1 VTATIMNNS
10 EHKKAGE
17 VPEDF
22 SIQLEKTGKERTV
35 ELQDAVAKLENDPDE
50 RRRVQTQLLQLSRV
64 FRDATDPI
72 IIEDLSGTIIEM
84 NREAEQSYGWS
95 RDELIGK
102 SIKVLFLPERYQIAL
117 QVRQQCLNGQE
128 VRNWEGYRVD
138 KYGRE
143 FPTLV
148 TIFPLVGE
156 NGRIESIATITKD
169 ISILKKLELEL
180 RDSQRRLKEF
190 SRKSIEA
197 LEADRKAVSRELHD
211 SIGGNLAAIKFVLE
225 SILKKIAKAP
235 DAAAVSLEKT
245 ILQLAETIKDCKRIS
260 ANLRPEII
268 DDRGLLPTINWHIR
282 RFSQHYSQ
290 IKIIQQIDV
299 NEQEVPELLKIVI
312 YRVIQEALTNA
323 AAHSK
328 ADTIYIRLKKSGNYI
343 EAEVEDNGRG
353 FDFEEVLNPG
363 DRMSGFG
370 LKSMRERVE
379 IIGGSFSLHSL
390 SGTGTCIR
398 IAFPVGEGRSIEF
411 VLRMPKAQQ
420 VILMGDFNKWN
431 PKTHPMR
438 KDENGVWRKTVM
450 IYPGRYEYR
459 FWADG
464 EWYNDPRNTLRC
476 PNCFDSENNI
486 IEVLS

>member
-1 VTATIMNNS
+1 MDDLA
-10 EHKKAGE
+10 
-17 VPEDF
+17 
-22 SIQLEKTGKERTV
+22 IQLEKKVKERTAQ
-35 ELQDAVAKLENDPDE
+35 LQNAVADLEKKVAECKTIQAELNK
-50 RRRVQTQLLQLSRV
+50 LSRV
-64 FRDATDPI
+64 FRDAADAI
-72 IIEDLSGTIIEM
+72 LIEDLNGTIIEM

-102 SIKVLFLPERYQIAL
+102 SIKVLCLPERYQIAL

-148 TIFPLVGE
+148 TVFPLVGE
-156 NGRIESIATITKD
+156 NGRFESIATITKD

-299 NEQEVPELLKIVI
+299 NEQEVPE
-312 YRVIQEALTNA
+312 
-323 AAHSK
+323 
-328 ADTIYIRLKKSGNYI
+328 
-343 EAEVEDNGRG
+343 
-353 FDFEEVLNPG
+353 P
-363 DRMSGFG
+363 
-370 LKSMRERVE
+370 LKS
-379 IIGGSFSLHSL
+379 
-390 SGTGTCIR
+390 
-398 IAFPVGEGRSIEF
+398 
-411 VLRMPKAQQ
+411 
-420 VILMGDFNKWN
+420 
-431 PKTHPMR
+431 
-438 KDENGVWRKTVM
+438 
-450 IYPGRYEYR
+450 
-459 FWADG
+459 
-464 EWYNDPRNTLRC
+464 
-476 PNCFDSENNI
+476 
-486 IEVLS
+486 

>member
-1 VTATIMNNS
+1 MNNS
-10 EHKKAGE
+10 EHKKTGE

-22 SIQLEKTGKERTV
+22 SIQLEKTGKKRTV
-35 ELQDAVAKLENDPDE
+35 ELEDAVTKLENDLDE

-156 NGRIESIATITKD
+156 NGRIESMATITKD
-169 ISILKKLELEL
+169 ISTLKKLELEL
-180 RDSQRRLKEF
+180 RDSQHRLKEF

-197 LEADRKAVSRELHD
+197 LETDRKAVSRELHD

-225 SILKKIAKAP
+225 SILKKIVKSP

-299 NEQEVPELLKIVI
+299 KEQEVPEPLKIVI

-328 ADTIYIRLKKSGNYI
+328 ADTIYIRLKKSSNSI

-363 DRMSGFG
+363 DGLNGFG

-398 IAFPVGEGRSIEF
+398 IAFQVGEGRSIKF
-411 VLRMPKAQQ
+411 VLRLPKAQH
-420 VILMGDFNKWN
+420 VCLMGDFNTWN

-438 KDENGVWRKTVM
+438 KEENGVWRKTVM

-459 FWADG
+459 FWVDG
-464 EWYNDPRNTLRC
+464 EWYNDPLNTLRC
-476 PNCFDSENNI
+476 PNCFGSENNI